1 MQGKPY
7 QAAVRAHAVSTP
19 QDPLQGPRQAATS
32 PLPPSHRLQPFIGS
46 QESRPLRR
54 RGSTVLSTKSRDQ
67 SVKPARQTGSTSEPA
82 GRPDGNFTLMVY
94 THANYTLI
102 FIKIFQTVEEEG
114 YSLVY
119 SIKLELH
126 LPIKTLQEK
135 KVKPQMPYKY
145 ARKNLLRY

>member
-1 MQGKPY
+1 MSD
-7 QAAVRAHAVSTP
+7 H
-19 QDPLQGPRQAATS
+19 
-32 PLPPSHRLQPFIGS
+32 LQPMDCSPPGPSVHGIS
-46 QESRPLRR
+46 QASIRGMVAISFTMGPFQPRNGTRVASRGVCCL
-54 RGSTVLSTKSRDQ
+54 
-67 SVKPARQTGSTSEPA
+67 TGRYLTSEPA